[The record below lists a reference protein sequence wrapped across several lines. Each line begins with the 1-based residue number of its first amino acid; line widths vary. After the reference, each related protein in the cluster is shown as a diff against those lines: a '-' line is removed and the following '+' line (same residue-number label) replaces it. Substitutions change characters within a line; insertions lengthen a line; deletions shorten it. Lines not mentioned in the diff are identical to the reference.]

1 MSLDLRKLGKT
12 AVAPANPAPPAG
24 SVPAPAIFRNGQLP
38 LSPGSSLILS
48 PEEQATLDSLGWAKG
63 DPVPDVA
70 SLVDRIKSEA
80 PDLSHIS
87 QLPAVVASPVD
98 ITTLPKAEQDRLKA
112 AMAESIDQLKRL
124 NEAEARQIPNTQTPD
139 VNRAAEELLTGTATQ
154 VDMSETPAL
163 STAAKVP
170 ELCPNCGFKHD
181 VDVLE
186 VSDSDKSGFLAMLIG
201 GARFKKV
208 YPLLGGKL
216 TIVFRS
222 LTREELELSLQQA
235 SYDDRDGLF
244 ATQYEYFRTHRNYE
258 MVLAL
263 DRIEAGDSLDVFPA
277 PADVKWDAP
286 LAGQPSQTVLSVYY
300 PHVVET
306 HFKSASILRM
316 VSLLYERFT
325 GLIRRLEANMQ
336 NPDFWK
342 GIA

>member
-1 MSLDLRKLGKT
+1 
-12 AVAPANPAPPAG
+12 
-24 SVPAPAIFRNGQLP
+24 
-38 LSPGSSLILS
+38 
-48 PEEQATLDSLGWAKG
+48 
-63 DPVPDVA
+63 
-70 SLVDRIKSEA
+70 
-80 PDLSHIS
+80 
-87 QLPAVVASPVD
+87 
-98 ITTLPKAEQDRLKA
+98 
-112 AMAESIDQLKRL
+112 MAESIEQLKRL

-154 VDMSETPAL
+154 VDVSEPPAL

-170 ELCPNCGFKHD
+170 ELCPNCGFKPD
-181 VDVLE
+181 AEVLE

-216 TIVFRS
+216 TVVFRS
-222 LTREELELSLQQA
+222 LTRAEMELSLVQA

-244 ATQYEYFRTHRNYE
+244 ATQYEYFRAHRNYE

-263 DRIEAGDSLDVFPA
+263 DRIGSETSLEVFPE
-277 PADVKWDAP
+277 PGDVKWDAP
-286 LAGQPSQTVLSVYY
+286 LAGQPAQTVLSVYY
-300 PHVVET
+300 PHVMET
-306 HFKSASILRM
+306 HFESASILRM

-325 GLIRRLEANMQ
+325 GLVRRLEANMQ